1 MHGSSIL
8 TFEQQERRR
17 ANNIICNSYGRQL
30 IHNIRNISGGYN
42 GGSRSDYVD
51 SCLQIVETY
60 LYHFQR
66 DRIKING
73 IRMNCSLRQIEI
85 FIQELRLCFINS
97 DYYDM
102 IRHLPNPYYR
112 QKTLSILN
120 DMNNLLE
127 LLTSDRRASDLV

>member
-8 TFEQQERRR
+8 SFEQQERRR
-17 ANNIICNSYGRQL
+17 ANNVICNSYGRQL
-30 IHNIRNISGGYN
+30 INNIRNISGGYN
-42 GGSRSDYVD
+42 GGSRSDYVN

-66 DRIKING
+66 DSIKING

>member
-8 TFEQQERRR
+8 SFEQQERRR

-30 IHNIRNISGGYN
+30 INNIRNISGYVT
-42 GGSRSDYVD
+42 GSRSDYVD

-60 LYHFQR
+60 LYHYQR
-66 DRIKING
+66 DSIKING

-97 DYYDM
+97 DYYAM
-102 IRHLPNPYYR
+102 IRHLPNPIYR
-112 QKTLSILN
+112 QKRDSILN
-120 DMNNLLE
+120 DINNLFK
-127 LLTSDRRASDLV
+127 LLTSE

>member
-8 TFEQQERRR
+8 SFEQQERRR
-17 ANNIICNSYGRQL
+17 ANNVICNSYGRQL
-30 IHNIRNISGGYN
+30 INNIRNISGYVT
-42 GGSRSDYVD
+42 GSRSDYVD

-73 IRMNCSLRQIEI
+73 IRMNYSLRQIEI
-85 FIQELRLCFINS
+85 FIQELRLCFMNS

-102 IRHLPNPYYR
+102 IRYLPNPYYK
-112 QKTLSILN
+112 QKRDRILN
-120 DMNNLLE
+120 NMNNLLE
-127 LLTSDRRASDLV
+127 LLTSD

>member
-1 MHGSSIL
+1 MMHHHSIL
-8 TFEQQERRR
+8 SFEKQERRR
-17 ANNIICNSYGRQL
+17 ANNVICKSYGRQL
-30 IHNIRNISGGYN
+30 INNIRNISGYM

-66 DRIKING
+66 DSIKING

-85 FIQELRLCFINS
+85 FIQELRVCFINS

-102 IRHLPNPYYR
+102 IRHLPNPIYR
-112 QKTLSILN
+112 QKRDSI
-120 DMNNLLE
+120 
-127 LLTSDRRASDLV
+127 

>member
-1 MHGSSIL
+1 MLFFVIFCFSNSIL

-17 ANNIICNSYGRQL
+17 ANNVICNSYGRQL
-30 IHNIRNISGGYN
+30 INNIRNISGYN
-42 GGSRSDYVD
+42 GGSRSGYVD
-51 SCLQIVETY
+51 SCLQIIETY
-60 LYHFQR
+60 LYHFQT

-73 IRMNCSLRQIEI
+73 IRMNCSERQIEM

-102 IRHLPNPYYR
+102 IRHLPNPIYR
-112 QKTLSILN
+112 QKRDSILN

-127 LLTSDRRASDLV
+127 LLTSD

>member
-8 TFEQQERRR
+8 TFEQQERQR

-30 IHNIRNISGGYN
+30 INNIRNISGGYN
-42 GGSRSDYVD
+42 GGSRSDYVN

-66 DRIKING
+66 DSIKING

-127 LLTSDRRASDLV
+127 LLTSD

>member
-8 TFEQQERRR
+8 LFEQQERRR
-17 ANNIICNSYGRQL
+17 ANNVICKSYGRQL
-30 IHNIRNISGGYN
+30 INSIRNISGYN

-60 LYHFQR
+60 LYHYQR
-66 DRIKING
+66 DSIKING

-85 FIQELRLCFINS
+85 FIQELRVCFINS